1 MKASKQTGVS
11 IPKPPGTDILMTWIC
26 LEAMLY
32 LILLGLVFFF
42 QYQYLFYVS
51 ENVVK
56 MVFLHTTDWSKLKP
70 PFWRALWQHIS
81 RNFKSYILN
90 FLLLFNTY
98 IFYQSSPSCR
108 NLRYGSIHNTPF
120 IKGDKRVIYKNV
132 YFSITDKKKG
142 TMWEKPQNVTNYST
156 SIYYSN
162 HQKKCFGRAIL

>member
-11 IPKPPGTDILMTWIC
+11 IPKPPGTDSDDLD
-26 LEAMLY
+26 
-32 LILLGLVFFF
+32 LLGSNVLFDFTRVFFFFF

-56 MVFLHTTDWSKLKP
+56 RLFLHTTDWYKLKP
-70 PFWRALWQHIS
+70 PFWKALWQHIS

-108 NLRYGSIHNTPF
+108 NLPYGSIHKTPF

-156 SIYYSN
+156 SIY
-162 HQKKCFGRAIL
+162 